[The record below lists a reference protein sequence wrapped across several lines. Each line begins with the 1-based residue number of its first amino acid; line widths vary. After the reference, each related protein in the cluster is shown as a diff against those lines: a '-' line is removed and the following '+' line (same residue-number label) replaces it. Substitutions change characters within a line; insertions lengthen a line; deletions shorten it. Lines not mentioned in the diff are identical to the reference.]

1 MFSCSENNNLKNSE
15 YPEYNKFN
23 KLKIVNIHP
32 QGWIKTFLERQ
43 KTGLTGNIN
52 VAGYPYDTKMWAT
65 EKIKGS
71 QKAWWPYEQ
80 TAYYIDGANRLGY
93 LLDDDSL
100 LNIAKVQTQYVLDH
114 ISPET
119 GRVSTNLQD
128 RWERWPYAPFFRTFM
143 TNYEVSGDRKI
154 VDALHKHYLTFTAK
168 DFADDLELANV
179 EEICWLYGITKD
191 QKLLDIAEE
200 AYRLF
205 KSDIKYRN
213 RSEGGE
219 EHNIVFGSD
228 RVPDM
233 HGVVYLELVK
243 IPAILYSYTGNKA
256 YLDEAENGIAKMEK
270 HHMLIS
276 GLPSSTEHFKG
287 ISDLAGHETCN
298 TAVFPHSYGYLM
310 RINGNAKLGDKIE
323 KAVFNAGIG
332 SVTKDFKSH
341 QYFSA
346 PNQILATM
354 ESNLYGHNP
363 ARMAFAP
370 GHDVECCTGNVNRF
384 MPYYVEQMWL
394 SGANNGLV
402 AALYGPS
409 SVSAKV
415 GKNQTAIEITEETKY
430 PFSETINFKF
440 SVKEKV
446 TFPFL
451 LRIPEWTDSPKITIN
466 GKKTELKIIPGTF
479 FKLEREFSN
488 GDIISLSIPM
498 KVKTSSWPNNQI
510 GVERG
515 PLVYSYSIP
524 KKESIIKDYERS
536 NENFPAYEMHP
547 KGSWNY
553 ALSLSNGEIEVEQNE
568 IKNYPWDEGNSP
580 IKIKVPV
587 KKVNNWKLEKVAD
600 YQLSYDV
607 FKTPSIPEKLEL
619 NDELEYIELVP
630 YGGTTLRVTL
640 FPKDKNIPKVKN
652 GTIDRIENFKSK
664 YVTARNVDVW
674 LPSNYDSNKKYSVI
688 YMNDGQTLFDASMSW
703 LNDEWGVDEM
713 MGKLLNKKAIKNT
726 IIVGIWNS
734 GNERVKDYFP
744 QKPFESLS
752 QKYIDSLRIEL
763 AKVEYTATMLDEIKS
778 DNYLKFI
785 VEELIP
791 LINTKYNTKTDKQN
805 TFIMG
810 SSYGGL
816 ISMYAICEYPEVF
829 GGAACLSTHWIGSFN
844 DNPIIANSFIDY
856 FAKNAPN
863 PSNHKIYFDYG
874 TETLDAFYEPYQLKI
889 DSLIRLKG
897 YDKSNWKTLKFEGKN
912 HSEAA
917 WRERLDVP
925 LTFLIGY

>member
-1 MFSCSENNNLKNSE
+1 MNKSILFGLMWLFIIGCSNNSTVQNQENPEFNQFNL
-15 YPEYNKFN
+15 
-23 KLKIVNIHP
+23 LKITEIHP

-43 KTGLTGNIN
+43 KSGLTGNIK

-93 LLDDDSL
+93 LLNDDSL
-100 LNIAKVQTQYVLDH
+100 LQIAKIQTQYVLDH
-114 ISPET
+114 INPVT

-154 VDALHKHYLTFTAK
+154 IDALHKHYLTFSAE
-168 DFADDLELANV
+168 DFADDLELANL
-179 EEICWLYGITKD
+179 EELCWLYGKTKD
-191 QKLLDIAEE
+191 KNLLDMAEE

-219 EHNIVFGSD
+219 EHNIIFGSG

-243 IPAILYSYTGNKA
+243 IPAILYSHTGNKE
-256 YLDEAENGIAKMEK
+256 YLKEAENGIAKMEK
-270 HHMLIS
+270 YHMLIS

-310 RINGNAKLGDKIE
+310 RINGNTKLGDKIE

-332 SVTKDFKSH
+332 SVAKDFKSH

-346 PNQILATM
+346 PNQILATL

-394 SGANNGLV
+394 SAPNNGLV
-402 AALYGPS
+402 ASLYGPS

-415 GKNQTAIEITEETKY
+415 GKNQTEIEIVEETNY
-430 PFSETINFKF
+430 PFSETIDFKI
-440 SVKEKV
+440 STKKNI

-451 LRIPEWTDSPKITIN
+451 LRIPDWADSPKIEIN
-466 GKKTELKIIPGTF
+466 GKEIVEQITPGTF
-479 FKLEREFSN
+479 FKIEKEFSN
-488 GDIISLSIPM
+488 GDVVSLSIPM
-498 KVKTSSWPNNQI
+498 KVRTSTWPNNQI

-524 KKESIIKDYERS
+524 KKESVVIDYERS
-536 NENFPAYEMHP
+536 TANFPAYEMYP
-547 KGSWNY
+547 DGSWNY

-600 YQLSYDV
+600 NQLSYDV
-607 FKTPSIPEKLEL
+607 FKTPAIPETLEL

-640 FPKDKNIPKVKN
+640 FPEDK
-652 GTIDRIENFKSK
+652 
-664 YVTARNVDVW
+664 
-674 LPSNYDSNKKYSVI
+674 
-688 YMNDGQTLFDASMSW
+688 
-703 LNDEWGVDEM
+703 
-713 MGKLLNKKAIKNT
+713 
-726 IIVGIWNS
+726 
-734 GNERVKDYFP
+734 
-744 QKPFESLS
+744 
-752 QKYIDSLRIEL
+752 
-763 AKVEYTATMLDEIKS
+763 
-778 DNYLKFI
+778 
-785 VEELIP
+785 
-791 LINTKYNTKTDKQN
+791 
-805 TFIMG
+805 
-810 SSYGGL
+810 
-816 ISMYAICEYPEVF
+816 
-829 GGAACLSTHWIGSFN
+829 
-844 DNPIIANSFIDY
+844 
-856 FAKNAPN
+856 
-863 PSNHKIYFDYG
+863 
-874 TETLDAFYEPYQLKI
+874 
-889 DSLIRLKG
+889 
-897 YDKSNWKTLKFEGKN
+897 
-912 HSEAA
+912 
-917 WRERLDVP
+917 
-925 LTFLIGY
+925 